1 MTPNELNLQQYMEI
15 LRARARFIVGVFVV
29 AIAITG
35 VITYLTPKMY
45 TASTTL
51 NFEFKGGNP
60 FANTGG
66 ASVWSENTYI
76 ATQMDIIKSL
86 NVAQKVEDSLT
97 QKEKNHLIASL
108 QAKNSEFDKSM
119 RTIKGFIFSLVRNDT
134 NRGHEGKASSEDH
147 GSDTLQIRS
156 PYNWLARSI
165 GHDMTVQP
173 MFGSRI
179 VEISYAS
186 TNRQVATLMANKFAE
201 AYITANL
208 QMIVNPAHKTKLWFD
223 GQLKFL
229 RKNLQDTQ
237 SRLTAYQ
244 QKEGIIATDGRIDT
258 ENKRLQNL
266 TSQLVAAQ
274 RETRNAVT
282 EQLQLRDI
290 FEGGMPLM
298 TFPKVFNNSVIQ
310 KIKSELRSLEG
321 EFIESSSRLGEN
333 HPKYK
338 RVRLEL
344 NAKRD
349 RLDAEIKAIT
359 GGIDNAAELAMERER
374 DLAKTLE
381 QQKQLVLDLKYE
393 YDRISVLAREVES
406 AQTTYNSALDQL
418 NKTSMR
424 SMVDQ
429 TNVSIVD
436 PANVP
441 KTHSSPRVMNNLVLG
456 GLCGLLLGIGMTIFM
471 EMLNRRVHSKEDL
484 IAEMGVPLLGQLKK
498 A

>member
-1 MTPNELNLQQYMEI
+1 MTSNEMSLHQYLEI
-15 LRARARFIVGVFVV
+15 LRARAWLIIGVFGV
-29 AIAITG
+29 AIVIAGI
-35 VITYLTPKMY
+35 ITYLTPKMY
-45 TASTTL
+45 TASTSL

-60 FANTGG
+60 FASTGG
-66 ASVWSENTYI
+66 MSVWSENTYI

-97 QKEKNHLIASL
+97 QKERTHLIASL
-108 QAKNSEFDKSM
+108 QAKDSEIDKLM
-119 RTIKGFIFSLVRNDT
+119 RTIKRPIKLLFSNAVNRVR
-134 NRGHEGKASSEDH
+134 EGKASSETRD
-147 GSDTLQIRS
+147 GDVLQIRS
-156 PYNWLARSI
+156 PYKWLARSI
-165 GHDMTVQP
+165 GQDMTVQP

-179 VEISYAS
+179 VEITYAS
-186 TNRQVATLMANKFAE
+186 TDRQVAALMANKFAE
-201 AYITANL
+201 AYIIVNL

-223 GQLKFL
+223 EQLKSL

-258 ENKRLQNL
+258 ENKRLQDL
-266 TSQLVAAQ
+266 TSQLVVAQ

-282 EQLQLRDI
+282 EQLQLREI
-290 FEGGMPLM
+290 LEGGAPLM

-310 KIKSELRSLEG
+310 KIKSEIRTLEDTFV
-321 EFIESSSRLGEN
+321 ENSSRLGEN

-344 NAKRD
+344 NAKRS

-359 GGIDNAAELAMERER
+359 GGIDNAAELAMKREHE
-374 DLAKTLE
+374 LAKTLE
-381 QQKQLVLDLKYE
+381 QQKQLVLNLKHE
-393 YDRISVLAREVES
+393 YDRIAVLAREVES
-406 AQTTYNSALDQL
+406 AQTTYNTALDQL

-441 KTHSSPRVMNNLVLG
+441 KIHSSPRVMNNLVLG
-456 GLCGLLLGIGMTIFM
+456 GLCGLLLGVGLTIFM
-471 EMLNRRVHSKEDL
+471 EILTRRVHSKEDL
-484 IAEMGVPLLGQLKK
+484 ITEMRVPLLGQLKK